1 MDDFLKGE
9 PIQYREVQGYESA
22 TFSGYFKTGLTYMQ
36 GGVASG
42 FKHVR
47 SNDAKVQRLLQVK
60 GRRVVR
66 ATEVPVSWESFNK
79 GDSFILDLGR
89 VVIQWSGCQSNGF
102 EKLKATLVS
111 KSIRDNERSGRAELV
126 IVDEGAEPT
135 KMIEVL
141 GAKPDLPDSSG
152 DDTQTDVS
160 NRKGAKLYKM
170 SNASGE
176 MEVIIVEEQ
185 SPFSQDALESSDC
198 FILDDGA
205 NRQILVWKGK
215 CNTMTLCEGSE
226 ANGAE
231 RQAGLQSAE
240 KFIQQMNYP
249 PHTQVR
255 VVQGKEPAHLMS
267 LFGGRPMVIYK
278 GGASRNDGQ
287 SERAETR
294 LFQVRANPAGDTK
307 AVEVDPSSSCLNSSD
322 VFLLVSSSASWMWK
336 GKSSSLAEV
345 KGAEYLAGI
354 LQVTPTQLEEG
365 EEEDAFWESL
375 GGKSDYCQVPRINN
389 KIDAHPPRLFACSN
403 KTGRFQME
411 EVPGELTQD
420 DLAPD
425 DVMILDTWAQ
435 VFVWIGKEAQEE
447 EKMEAAAS
455 AVRYMEADPAA
466 RDPRTPIVT
475 VKQGS
480 EPPTF
485 TGWFLGWNHEFWN
498 IDPLKRLMQSL

>member
-1 MDDFLKGE
+1 QRMVTQHRQKNPNNFITSYSDVNICVTHNMAANTQAHSNSLALNGHT
-9 PIQYREVQGYESA
+9 VAVESA
-22 TFSGYFKTGLTYMQ
+22 LCSLIRRKKKCFEMFSDGPSLGCMTVPFDVSKLHQSESMAAQYGMVDRGDGEKQ
-36 GGVASG
+36 IW
-42 FKHVR
+42 
-47 SNDAKVQRLLQVK
+47 QVK
-60 GRRVVR
+60 GSDK
-66 ATEVPVSWESFNK
+66 VPVDQRSFGQFYG
-79 GDSFILDLGR
+79 GDSYI
-89 VVIQWSGCQSNGF
+89 IQYQYQH
-102 EKLKATLVS
+102 
-111 KSIRDNERSGRAELV
+111 SGRQGH
-126 IVDEGAEPT
+126 IIYIWQGAESS
-135 KMIEVL
+135 KDEIGASAILAIQMDDEL
-141 GAKPDLPDSSG
+141 GG
-152 DDTQTDVS
+152 
-160 NRKGAKLYKM
+160 GA
-170 SNASGE
+170 
-176 MEVIIVEEQ
+176 V
-185 SPFSQDALESSDC
+185 
-198 FILDDGA
+198 
-205 NRQILVWKGK
+205 
-215 CNTMTLCEGSE
+215 
-226 ANGAE
+226 
-231 RQAGLQSAE
+231 
-240 KFIQQMNYP
+240 
-249 PHTQVR
+249 QVR

-307 AVEVDPSSSCLNSSD
+307 AVEKVKRNQRGLLDENLLASICARSELLVLESDTSLVDPSSSCLNSSD